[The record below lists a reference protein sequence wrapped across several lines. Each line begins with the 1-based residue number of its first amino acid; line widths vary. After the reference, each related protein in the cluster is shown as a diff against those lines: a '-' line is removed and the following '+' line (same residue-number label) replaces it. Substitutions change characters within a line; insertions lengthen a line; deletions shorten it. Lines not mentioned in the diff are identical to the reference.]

1 MSLSLPVQLLNRLSE
16 NLADM
21 FTHIFTA
28 ESVIARVQQTISSNE
43 KSLMTINIAKID
55 VSESLLEII
64 LMSGKC
70 LNRVFSEST
79 PKKIADY
86 ANRLTSKMSMDTDII
101 SLKRLLGEY
110 MFEQKKYPF

>member
-1 MSLSLPVQLLNRLSE
+1 MLKQ
-16 NLADM
+16 
-21 FTHIFTA
+21 
-28 ESVIARVQQTISSNE
+28 
-43 KSLMTINIAKID
+43 
-55 VSESLLEII
+55 
-64 LMSGKC
+64 G
-70 LNRVFSEST
+70 FSEST